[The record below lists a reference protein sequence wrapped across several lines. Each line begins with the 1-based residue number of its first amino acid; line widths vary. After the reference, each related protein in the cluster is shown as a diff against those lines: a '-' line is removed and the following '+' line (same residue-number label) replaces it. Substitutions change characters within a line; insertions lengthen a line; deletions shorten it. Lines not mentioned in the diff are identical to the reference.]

1 MKDTVSEI
9 TTHVKKSLF
18 SPENLL
24 KAAYFFVESYYIHF
38 DDEGEDWVVSF
49 TPKDGCNA
57 GNRKIVDEF
66 ENELLVQAVRI
77 AVYKRTSPLREMLMA
92 RAMTSTV
99 VDEEDPIER
108 IQAAQDDVSDD
119 ELKSI
124 LTDWFESHEE

>member
-1 MKDTVSEI
+1 MSEI
-9 TTHVKKSLF
+9 TTRVKKSLF
-18 SPENLL
+18 SSENLL

-38 DDEGEDWVVSF
+38 DEEGEDWIVSF
-49 TPKDGCNA
+49 TPKDGCIE
-57 GNRKIVDEF
+57 GNQKIVDEF

-77 AVYKRTSPLREMLMA
+77 SVYKRTSPLREMLMA

>member
-1 MKDTVSEI
+1 MSEI

-77 AVYKRTSPLREMLMA
+77 TVYKRTSPLREMLMA

-119 ELKSI
+119 
-124 LTDWFESHEE
+124 